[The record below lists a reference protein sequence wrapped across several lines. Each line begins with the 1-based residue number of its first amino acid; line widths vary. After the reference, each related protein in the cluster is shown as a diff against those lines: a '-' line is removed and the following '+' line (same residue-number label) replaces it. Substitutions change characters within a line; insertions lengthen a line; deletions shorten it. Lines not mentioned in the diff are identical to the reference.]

1 MSVTLVDT
9 LGCVVV
15 EEGRRMNEL
24 TKCRF
29 QQIDMTPPNVLE
41 QTLKQLVKVL
51 RSPGCRKQPVFVKDL
66 GQACE
71 LAQGFVEEKYV
82 FRHSTIQK

>member
-1 MSVTLVDT
+1 
-9 LGCVVV
+9 
-15 EEGRRMNEL
+15 
-24 TKCRF
+24 
-29 QQIDMTPPNVLE
+29 MTPPNVLE

-82 FRHSTIQK
+82 PIIPLLDVGIDEIGP